1 MADKKNERIKLA
13 CLPTPMYRLERLTK
27 ELGGAEI
34 WIKRD
39 DLSGLGFGGNKIRK
53 IEFLMADAVSRGC
66 DTVLTVGGAQSN
78 HACQTAAAARLLGMK
93 PVLVL
98 GRPAREDEPP
108 TGNLLL
114 ERIMGADVRFVDARS
129 PDELQRKMEEIAEE
143 LESSGG
149 KPYTIPLGGSNGPGA
164 LGYVYAVEEIIK
176 QVGDFDYIFSACGSG
191 GTLAGL
197 ALGNR
202 VFAAGFKAV
211 GVNVAAIKTGLP
223 ERVSGIMREA
233 AGILGH
239 ESSEEEGFVIY
250 DDYIGEG
257 YGIPTEEGLAAIR
270 LLSRVEGVF
279 LDPVYTSK
287 AMSGLIDLVK
297 KGAIPG
303 SSKVLFLHTGGSAAL
318 FAYGGYFQE

>member
-1 MADKKNERIKLA
+1 LG
-13 CLPTPMYRLERLTK
+13 CFPTPLHRLERLTK

-53 IEFLMADAVSRGC
+53 LEFLMADAVSRGC

-98 GRPAREDEPP
+98 GRPPREDELS

-114 ERIMGADVRFVDARS
+114 EKIMGADVRFVDARS
-129 PDELQRKMEEIAEE
+129 PDELQRNMEEIAED

-176 QVGDFDYIFSACGSG
+176 QGGDFDYIFSACGSG

-197 ALGNR
+197 ALGSR
-202 VFAAGFKAV
+202 VFGTGFKAV

-223 ERVSGIMREA
+223 ERVSSIMREA
-233 AGILGH
+233 AAILGH

-257 YGIPTEEGLAAIR
+257 YGIPTEEGLEAIR

-297 KGAIPG
+297 KGAVPE

-318 FAYGGYFQE
+318 FAYADCF

>member
-1 MADKKNERIKLA
+1 MPKERIKLG
-13 CLPTPMYRLERLTK
+13 CFPTPLYRLERLTK

-53 IEFLMADAVSRGC
+53 LEFLMAAAVSRGC

-98 GRPAREDEPP
+98 GRPSRPEEPP
-108 TGNLLL
+108 SGNLLL
-114 ERIMGADVRFVDARS
+114 ERIMGADVRFVDASS

-143 LESSGG
+143 LEASGG
-149 KPYTIPLGGSNGPGA
+149 KPYTIPLGGSNGHGA

-176 QVGDFDYIFSACGSG
+176 QGGDFDYIFSACGSG

-197 ALGNR
+197 ALGRR
-202 VFAAGFKAV
+202 VFGAGFKAI
-211 GVNVAAIKTGLP
+211 GVNVAAVKTGLP
-223 ERVSGIMREA
+223 ERVSSIMREA
-233 AGILGH
+233 AGVLGH

-250 DDYIGEG
+250 DDYLGKG
-257 YGIPTEEGLAAIR
+257 YGIPTGEGLESIR

-287 AMSGLIDLVK
+287 AMSGLIDLVQ
-297 KGAIPG
+297 KGAIPE

-318 FAYGGYFQE
+318 FAYADCLI